1 MLYWDFIDCI
11 FELGRVDEII
21 PAADFQL
28 LRSEGVLRAT
38 SGNLICTN
46 ADGTGSFS
54 LPVQMPFEYL
64 LLAQVYAL
72 KRYRTLAPSER
83 WSLGQIGQLPNTWA
97 PEVSKYAFF
106 PRELWGMKPENM
118 VELARDEIESRADD
132 LEFKRKRW
140 DELLC
145 FRHALDE
152 LFDRAKHF
160 QDQQAAVEYAVD
172 EIGIALRDISRAM
185 GEKISRR
192 LFSTVKV
199 ELSLNDVVTGALG
212 GRNYWIRIWTSSTWS
227 YVGCCHSGHSNQ
239 LGFLVA
245 AAEKHSYRLQR
256 LRVSVPRCCPIR
268 GR

>member
-1 MLYWDFIDCI
+1 
-11 FELGRVDEII
+11 
-21 PAADFQL
+21 
-28 LRSEGVLRAT
+28 
-38 SGNLICTN
+38 
-46 ADGTGSFS
+46 
-54 LPVQMPFEYL
+54 MPFEYL

-72 KRYRTLAPSER
+72 KRYHTLAPSER

-106 PRELWGMKPENM
+106 PRELRGMKPENM
-118 VELARDEIESRADD
+118 VELARDEIKSRADD

-185 GEKISRR
+185 GERDLKASLLDSKGRTELERCSHGRSRR
-192 LFSTVKV
+192 A
-199 ELSLNDVVTGALG
+199 ELLDPHLDFLDLELCWVLPFRPFEFASDCSLLQPKNIPTDCKDYAYL
-212 GRNYWIRIWTSSTWS
+212 Y
-227 YVGCCHSGHSNQ
+227 H
-239 LGFLVA
+239 A
-245 AAEKHSYRLQR
+245 AAQFGVDEW
-256 LRVSVPRCCPIR
+256 
-268 GR
+268 